1 MASNSRVERVGD
13 EIQKIIVALLA
24 TKVRDPRLQWVSIT
38 GVEVS
43 KDLSYA
49 KVFFS
54 SLSTETHPT
63 QVVKALDSAKG
74 FFRTALAKELRFRV
88 APALRFFYD
97 ESLAYGNKMNSLIE
111 KARQED
117 EKFIQQDENQNE
129 SNDHKDG
136 DQDEPRERLR

>member
-13 EIQKIIVALLA
+13 EIQKIIVALLT

-54 SLSTETHPT
+54 SLNTETDLS
-63 QVVKALDSAKG
+63 QVLKALESAKG
-74 FFRTALAKELRFRV
+74 FFRTALAKELRLRV

-117 EKFIQQDENQNE
+117 EKFIQNDEDNNE
-129 SNDHKDG
+129 AHDKQEDDH
-136 DQDEPRERLR
+136 EPREKLR

>member
-24 TKVRDPRLQWVSIT
+24 TKVRDLRLQWVSIT

-54 SLSTETHPT
+54 SLSTETNPE
-63 QVVKALDSAKG
+63 QLLKALESAKG
-74 FFRTALAKELRFRV
+74 FFRTALAKELRLRV

-97 ESLAYGNKMNSLIE
+97 ESLAYGNKINSLIE

-117 EKFIQQDENQNE
+117 KKFIQQKETLNKN
-129 SNDHKDG
+129 NDHH
-136 DQDEPRERLR
+136 R

>member
-1 MASNSRVERVGD
+1 MASNSRFERVGD
-13 EIQKIIVALLA
+13 EVQKIIVALLS
-24 TKVRDPRLQWVSIT
+24 TKVRDPRLQLVSIT
-38 GVEVS
+38 GVDVS

-74 FFRTALAKELRFRV
+74 FFRTALAKELCLRV
-88 APALRFFYD
+88 APALLFFYD
-97 ESLAYGNKMNSLIE
+97 ESLDYGNKMHSLIE

-117 EKFIQQDENQNE
+117 EKFIQQEENQNE
-129 SNDHKDG
+129 SSDHKD
-136 DQDEPRERLR
+136 DVHDESRERLH